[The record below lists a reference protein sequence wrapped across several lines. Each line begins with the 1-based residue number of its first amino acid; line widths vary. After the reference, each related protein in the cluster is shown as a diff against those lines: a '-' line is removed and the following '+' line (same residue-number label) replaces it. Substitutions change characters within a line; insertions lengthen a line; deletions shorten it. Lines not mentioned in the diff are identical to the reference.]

1 MCFIK
6 SDSNIKNGCDKFECK
21 YDYICSDS
29 RMSCMVCGRDE
40 DCQNCVYTDS
50 EPCPKVEESNDQL
63 QEGFYENLKL
73 SYLAIVSNKFDTETT
88 IEMYETLEYVNVNK
102 CKKKLMKLK

>member
-29 RMSCMVCGRDE
+29 RMGCMVCGRDE
-40 DCQNCVYTDS
+40 DCQNCVYMDS
-50 EPCPKVEESNDQL
+50 EPCPKVEESND
-63 QEGFYENLKL
+63 
-73 SYLAIVSNKFDTETT
+73 
-88 IEMYETLEYVNVNK
+88 
-102 CKKKLMKLK
+102 